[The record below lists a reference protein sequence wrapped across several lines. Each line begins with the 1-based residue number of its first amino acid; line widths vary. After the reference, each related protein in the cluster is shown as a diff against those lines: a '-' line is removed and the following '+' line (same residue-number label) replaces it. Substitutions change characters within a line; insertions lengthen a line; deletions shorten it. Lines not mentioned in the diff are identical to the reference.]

1 MKKIFT
7 FLMMLFAS
15 IGILRAADFPM
26 DFETGTFTFL
36 NFDGGNTTVVAN
48 PHVSGI
54 NTSTKVAKMVKSAG
68 QTWGGSYIVL
78 SAPIDFSE
86 KKLFKMKV
94 FSPRVGAKVLL
105 KAENMDN
112 GSIALEKV
120 MLTTVANE
128 WEELSFDFSLIDI
141 TKTYQK
147 LVFIFD
153 NGTMGDG
160 SANFTFFFDDI
171 VLTTSESETEAPV
184 LPLDFESATIDYAF
198 NEFDG
203 GVVTVIDNP
212 HSSGINTSAKVAQ
225 MVKNAGQPW
234 GGSWIALASPIDFSV
249 NKTFKMK
256 VYSPRVGAKVLLKVE
271 NYSDGSIAFEKEVPT
286 TVANVWEELI
296 FDFSGINTA
305 NSYQKLTFIF
315 ELGTMGDGS
324 ANFTFLFDDIE
335 LFDGSGGL
343 SQIDLPVTFDVET
356 VNYTMTDFGGNVSEI
371 VADPAGGTNNVAKVT
386 KTQGAE
392 TWAGTTIGTTSGY
405 ASKIPFT
412 AALTKISVRIYS
424 PAAGIHVRLKVEA
437 HNDPTL
443 TAETEAITTVA
454 NQWETLTFDF
464 SKVATGTNPWNP
476 AINFNK
482 MSIFFD
488 FGNTGSGSV
497 FYFDDVVF
505 VTTTFTGNILTD
517 HVRIYSGNG
526 KIHVNS
532 ISDFINGNIEVYE
545 VTGRKVVVK
554 TIRSSNETISIS
566 KTGIFIVRI
575 SDPMNQPVLVRK
587 LVVQ

>member
-15 IGILRAADFPM
+15 MGILRAADFPM

-48 PHVSGI
+48 PHISGI
-54 NTSTKVAKMVKSAG
+54 NTSAKVAKMVKSAG

-120 MLTTVANE
+120 TLTTVANE
-128 WEELSFDFSLIDI
+128 WEELSFDFSLIDV
-141 TKTYQK
+141 TKSYQK

-171 VLTTSESETEAPV
+171 VLTTSDSETEAPV

-212 HSSGINTSAKVAQ
+212 HSSGINTSAKVAK

-271 NYSDGSIAFEKEVPT
+271 NYSDGSIAFEKEVAT

-296 FDFSGINTA
+296 FDFSGINTS

-315 ELGTMGDGS
+315 ELGTMGDGT

-356 VNYTMTDFGGNVSEI
+356 VNYTMTDFGGNASEI
-371 VADPAGGTNNVAKVT
+371 VTDPAGGTNNVAKVT
-386 KTQGAE
+386 KTAGAE
-392 TWAGTTIGTTSGY
+392 TWAGTTIGTASGY

-412 AALTKISVRIYS
+412 AALTKISVRVYS
-424 PAAGIHVRLKVEA
+424 PAAGIRVRLKVEA

-488 FGNTGSGSV
+488 FGNTGTGSV

-517 HVRIYSGNG
+517 LVRVYSGNG
-526 KIHVNS
+526 KIHVNN

-545 VTGRKVVVK
+545 VTGRKIVAK
-554 TIRSSNETISIS
+554 TIRNSNEAISIN

-575 SDPMNQPVLVRK
+575 SDAVNQPVLVRK
-587 LVVQ
+587 LVIQ

>member
-15 IGILRAADFPM
+15 MGILRAADFPM

-48 PHVSGI
+48 PHISGI
-54 NTSTKVAKMVKSAG
+54 NTSAKVAKMVKSAG

-120 MLTTVANE
+120 TLTTVANE
-128 WEELSFDFSLIDI
+128 WEELSFDFSLIDV
-141 TKTYQK
+141 TKSYQK

-171 VLTTSESETEAPV
+171 VLTTSDSETEAPV

-212 HSSGINTSAKVAQ
+212 HSSGINTSAKVAK

-271 NYSDGSIAFEKEVPT
+271 NYSDGSIAFEKEVAT

-296 FDFSGINTA
+296 FDFSGINTS

-315 ELGTMGDGS
+315 ELGTMGDGT

-356 VNYTMTDFGGNVSEI
+356 VNYTMTDFGGNASEI
-371 VADPAGGTNNVAKVT
+371 VTDPAGGKNNVAKVT
-386 KTQGAE
+386 KTAGAE
-392 TWAGTTIGTTSGY
+392 TWAGTTIGTASGY

-412 AALTKISVRIYS
+412 AALTKISVRVYS
-424 PAAGIHVRLKVEA
+424 PAAGIRVRLKVEA

-488 FGNTGSGSV
+488 FGNTGTGSV

-517 HVRIYSGNG
+517 LVRVYSGNG
-526 KIHVNS
+526 KIHVNN
-532 ISDFINGNIEVYE
+532 ISDIINGNIEVYE
-545 VTGRKVVVK
+545 VTGRKIVAK
-554 TIRSSNETISIS
+554 TIRNSNEAISIN

-575 SDPMNQPVLVRK
+575 SDAVNQPVLVRK
-587 LVVQ
+587 LVIQ

>member
-15 IGILRAADFPM
+15 MGILHAADFPM
-26 DFETGTFTFL
+26 NFETGTFTFV
-36 NFDGGNTTVVAN
+36 NFDGGNATVIEN
-48 PHVSGI
+48 PHKTGI
-54 NTSTKVAKMVKSAG
+54 NTSAKVGQMVKSAG
-68 QTWGGSYIVL
+68 QTWGGSFIVL
-78 SAPIDFSE
+78 SAPVDFSE
-86 KKLFKMKV
+86 NKLFKMKV

-105 KAENMDN
+105 KAENMDS
-112 GSIALEKV
+112 GSIAFEKEAV
-120 MLTTVANE
+120 TTVANE
-128 WEELSFDFSLIDI
+128 WEELSFDFNLIDV
-141 TKTYQK
+141 TKSYQK

-160 SANFTFFFDDI
+160 SSNFTFLFDDI
-171 VLTTSESETEAPV
+171 VLTTSGSGTQAPV
-184 LPLDFESATIDYAF
+184 LPLDFESAIFDFDFTD
-198 NEFDG
+198 FDG

-234 GGSWIALASPIDFSV
+234 GGSWIALATPIDFSV

-256 VYSPRVGAKVLLKVE
+256 VYSPRVGAKVLLKAE
-271 NYSDGSIAFEKEVPT
+271 NYSNGAIAFENEVAT
-286 TVANVWEELI
+286 TVANAWEELI
-296 FDFSGINTA
+296 FDFSGINTE

-335 LFDGSGGL
+335 LYDGSGGL
-343 SQIDLPVTFDVET
+343 TQINLPVTFDVET
-356 VNYTMTDFGGNVSEI
+356 VNYTLTDFGGNVSEI
-371 VADPAGGTNNVAKVT
+371 VPDPVGGTNNVAKVT
-386 KTQGAE
+386 KTDGAE
-392 TWAGTTIGTTSGY
+392 TWAGTTIGTASGY

-412 AALTKISVRIYS
+412 AALTKISVRVYS
-424 PAAGIHVRLKVEA
+424 PAAGLHVRLKVEA
-437 HNDPTL
+437 RNDATL

-464 SKVATGTNPWNP
+464 SMVATGTNPWNP
-476 AINFNK
+476 ATNFDK

-488 FGNTGSGSV
+488 FGNRGTGSV

-505 VTTTFTGNILTD
+505 VTTTYTGNILTD
-517 HVRIYSGNG
+517 HVRVYSGNG
-526 KIHVNS
+526 KIHVNN

-545 VTGRKVVVK
+545 VTGRKVVAK
-554 TIRSSNETISIS
+554 TIGTSNETITIS

-575 SDPMNQPVLVRK
+575 SDAINQPVLVRK
-587 LVVQ
+587 IVIQ

>member
-54 NTSTKVAKMVKSAG
+54 NTSTKVAQMVKSAG

-128 WEELSFDFSLIDI
+128 WEELSFDLSLIDV

-171 VLTTSESETEAPV
+171 ILTASESEAEAPV

-203 GVVTVIDNP
+203 GVVTLIDNP

-256 VYSPRVGAKVLLKVE
+256 VFSPRVGAKVLLKVE

-392 TWAGTTIGTTSGY
+392 TWAGTTIGTASGY

-412 AALTKISVRIYS
+412 ADLTKISVRVYS
-424 PAAGIHVRLKVEA
+424 PAVGIHVRLKVEA

-443 TAETEAITTVA
+443 TAETEAITTVS

-505 VTTTFTGNILTD
+505 ITTTFSGNILTD
-517 HVRIYSGNG
+517 HVRVFSGKG
-526 KIHVNS
+526 KIHVNN

-545 VTGRKVVVK
+545 ITGRKVVFK
-554 TIRSSNETISIS
+554 TIRNSNETISIS

-575 SDPMNQPVLVRK
+575 SDPINQPVLVRK
-587 LVVQ
+587 IVIQ

>member
-54 NTSTKVAKMVKSAG
+54 NTSTKVAQMVKSAG

-392 TWAGTTIGTTSGY
+392 TWAGTTIGTASGY

-412 AALTKISVRIYS
+412 AALAKISVRVYS
-424 PAAGIHVRLKVEA
+424 PSAGIHVRLKVEA

-454 NQWETLTFDF
+454 NEWETLTFDF

-505 VTTTFTGNILTD
+505 ITTTFSGNILTD
-517 HVRIYSGNG
+517 HVRVYSGKG
-526 KIHVNS
+526 KIHVNN

-545 VTGRKVVVK
+545 ITGRKVVFK
-554 TIRSSNETISIS
+554 TIRNSNETISIS

-575 SDPMNQPVLVRK
+575 SDPINQPVLVRK
-587 LVVQ
+587 IVI